1 MRAATAVLCVASAL
15 AQGAW
20 TLVFEDDFNGPA
32 LNASNWNV
40 KVNETHCEP
49 CEPQLYIPSRV
60 AVTNGSLV
68 ITTARDNILGPG
80 GERFN
85 FSSGWVDTRGKFS
98 ALYGRF
104 EARAQLPAL
113 AATGIWPAFW
123 TLPATDDCW
132 PTQGEIDVYE
142 YTANP
147 IVNCVFGSYRWGTS
161 CGNNNQV
168 LPGAAYPA
176 NGSAPDDY
184 WSSQFHVF
192 GVEWNATTLSFDVD
206 GVVYET
212 KTSAEVNLPT
222 VPQYVILNTAV
233 AWYWPPGPTAVYPA
247 YHVIDWVRVYQW
259 TTAEDDGSTVSS

>member
-123 TLPATDDCW
+123 TLPATD
-132 PTQGEIDVYE
+132 GEV
-142 YTANP
+142 AARSRAF
-147 IVNCVFGSYRWGTS
+147 CV
-161 CGNNNQV
+161 
-168 LPGAAYPA
+168 
-176 NGSAPDDY
+176 
-184 WSSQFHVF
+184 
-192 GVEWNATTLSFDVD
+192 
-206 GVVYET
+206 
-212 KTSAEVNLPT
+212 
-222 VPQYVILNTAV
+222 
-233 AWYWPPGPTAVYPA
+233 
-247 YHVIDWVRVYQW
+247 W
-259 TTAEDDGSTVSS
+259 TTAPARLAPSSIETDAATLLSPTRVQTAGRHKAKLTCTSTPPTLS